1 MLIDRRQLG
10 RWNDIRRRLAGCDD
24 VALCNCDVDSCC
36 CHQRCPVASQSRAA
50 AAAADFSSFLG
61 ITMRYDT
68 RCYFKRAQKL
78 TRGSLIYRTEP
89 TTEKWKTE
97 KLKIKKTNMLRSIG
111 KQSGESGEESVPKKK
126 RKGCGGKD
134 LQKRKVLSL
143 E

>member
-1 MLIDRRQLG
+1 MT
-10 RWNDIRRRLAGCDD
+10 DD
-24 VALCNCDVDSCC
+24 VALCYSDFDLCC
-36 CHQRCPVASQSRAA
+36 CHQRCCPVASQSRA

-111 KQSGESGEESVPKKK
+111 KKSGESGEKSVLKKK

-134 LQKRKVLSL
+134 LQKREVLNL